1 MPILDWLNK
10 KEALTTADKTPY
22 KILVE
27 NKDLSVGDQA
37 QGNMLIKGD
46 NLEVLK
52 ALLPYYKGRV
62 KCIYIDPPYNT
73 GSAFDHYDDNL
84 EHSIW
89 LSLIYPRLE
98 LLRELLHKDGIIFV
112 QIDDKEQAYLKVIMD
127 EIFGRDNFMT
137 MLTIETGEVFGTKAA
152 HIDKTFVKVKDY
164 IMVYKR
170 FSNSNINLKPLYT
183 KTNEPFDP
191 HYSSYIDPISLTK
204 TPLLTFLKKQRW
216 IVELF
221 SSLNYK
227 IQLENISKVMLQ
239 NKKFNDYIIQD
250 LSKNIYQ
257 DQPLSRQPQESENL
271 KPGEI
276 ANLSGNLI
284 FKTSTGS
291 LRYYMPFSEAL
302 HWTSDF
308 ISEFCRSTVRGNLW
322 KNYHIDMRNIAD
334 EGDVKFK
341 NSKKPERLIR
351 DILDTCTNPGDLVLD
366 SFLESG
372 TTAAVAQKMGRK
384 YIGIE
389 MGEHAITHCVPRMKK
404 VIDGTDQGGISKA
417 LGWTGG
423 GGFTFYD
430 LGQPIFD
437 TTGNI
442 NQGISFK
449 DLAFHVW
456 FSETKTPMQ
465 SYQYSP
471 LLGVHQGTAFY
482 LLYNGVLGDKRVNG
496 GNVLTSKILEG
507 LPPFD
512 GPKVIYGESCRL
524 SPQRLKKEN
533 IVFKQT
539 PYAISAR

>member
-22 KILVE
+22 KVLVE
-27 NKDLSVGDQA
+27 NKDLSVGDQT

-46 NLEVLK
+46 NLEALK

-84 EHSIW
+84 EHSTW
-89 LSLIYPRLE
+89 LSMMYPRLE
-98 LLRELLHKDGIIFV
+98 LLHELLAEDGSLFV
-112 QIDDKEQAYLKVIMD
+112 QIDDNEQAYLKVLLD
-127 EIFGRDNFMT
+127 EIFGRKNFITTITWHKKRGKDNSSRYFSITHDFIEVYAKNADQFYINRIELDDTTKKAYSNPDNDPRGPYRVLGIWARKQGGSLYSYTLKNGYQLNERLWLVNRDSMAK
-137 MLTIETGEVFGTKAA
+137 LEEENRLIIHGQNVYRKLFLSENKGSIPETIWNNLSNNANA
-152 HIDKTFVKVKDY
+152 KD
-164 IMVYKR
+164 
-170 FSNSNINLKPLYT
+170 
-183 KTNEPFDP
+183 E
-191 HYSSYIDPISLTK
+191 
-204 TPLLTFLKKQRW
+204 LKK
-216 IVELF
+216 LF
-221 SSLNYK
+221 
-227 IQLENISKVMLQ
+227 
-239 NKKFNDYIIQD
+239 
-250 LSKNIYQ
+250 
-257 DQPLSRQPQESENL
+257 PQQSDNL
-271 KPGEI
+271 LFDTP
-276 ANLSGNLI
+276 
-284 FKTSTGS
+284 
-291 LRYYMPFSEAL
+291 
-302 HWTSDF
+302 
-308 ISEFCRSTVRGNLW
+308 
-322 KNYHIDMRNIAD
+322 
-334 EGDVKFK
+334 
-341 NSKKPERLIR
+341 KPELLIER
-351 DILDTCTNPGDLVLD
+351 IFSIATVPGDLILD
-366 SFLESG
+366 SFLGSG

-507 LPPFD
+507 LPSFD

-539 PYAISAR
+539 PYAISSR